1 MGYAEDHSYFTHIGV
16 TLYETIVSFAL
27 VIAISL
33 LMAVALWLSPRLSE
47 VLDPY
52 IVVLNS
58 LPKSALAP
66 LLIVWLGATTT
77 TIIVAG
83 MSVAIFGSILNL
95 HTAFKTVD
103 PEKIKLIYTL
113 HGNRFHALTKLSFQV
128 PFLLSSAP

>member
-1 MGYAEDHSYFTHIGV
+1 MQISRIFLLLAFLFIWEFSANIGLIDSFIFSSPSKIALCFWDMLKDHSIFTHIGV

-66 LLIVWLGATTT
+66 L
-77 TIIVAG
+77 
-83 MSVAIFGSILNL
+83 
-95 HTAFKTVD
+95 
-103 PEKIKLIYTL
+103 
-113 HGNRFHALTKLSFQV
+113 
-128 PFLLSSAP
+128 